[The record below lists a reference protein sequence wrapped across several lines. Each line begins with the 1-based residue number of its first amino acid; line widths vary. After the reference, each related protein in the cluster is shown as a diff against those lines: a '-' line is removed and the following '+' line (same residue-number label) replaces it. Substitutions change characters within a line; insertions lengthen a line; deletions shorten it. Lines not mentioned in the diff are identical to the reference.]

1 MDVMHYIKQGI
12 NNKETDLQEVAQYN
26 RSHKLRKIM
35 ANLQVKIKRYKL
47 HITCDISREFL
58 KSTLLGF
65 SLEHQFGLKL
75 LQKLRENIA
84 WSITKKVETESIPN
98 NLRVEATILMYIM
111 SQEQ

>member
-12 NNKETDLQEVAQYN
+12 NSKETDLQEVAQYN

-84 WSITKKVETESIPN
+84 CSITNKG
-98 NLRVEATILMYIM
+98 
-111 SQEQ
+111 